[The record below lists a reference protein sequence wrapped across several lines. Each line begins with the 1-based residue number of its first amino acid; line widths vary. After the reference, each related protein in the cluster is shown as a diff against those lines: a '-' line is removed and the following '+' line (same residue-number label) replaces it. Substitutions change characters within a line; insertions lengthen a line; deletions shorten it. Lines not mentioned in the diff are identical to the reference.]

1 MKGEEAEVQSVE
13 NKQRLFP
20 YSVVTCGESLS
31 CAWLETGLFQIHLL
45 SALLLSVYILNTF
58 ALSSFLLNKTDL

>member
-20 YSVVTCGESLS
+20 YSGVPCRESLAG
-31 CAWLETGLFQIHLL
+31 AWLERDFFQTHLL
-45 SALLLSVYILNTF
+45 SALFLPMCILNTF
-58 ALSSFLLNKTDL
+58 ALCFL

>member
-20 YSVVTCGESLS
+20 YSVVTCRESLC
-31 CAWLETGLFQIHLL
+31 CAWLESDLFRIHLR

-58 ALSSFLLNKTDL
+58 ALCSFY

>member
-20 YSVVTCGESLS
+20 YGIVTCRQSLS
-31 CAWLETGLFQIHLL
+31 CAWFESDLFAIHWL
-45 SALLLSVYILNTF
+45 SALLLSVYILNRF
-58 ALSSFLLNKTDL
+58 VLCSF